1 MSNTVQTMEYVY
13 SPPLPDRIAAPRGFF
28 VGMPITAATSTQTL
42 PETIGT
48 VTRTPLDSS
57 ILEQQMRMFM
67 VERRAGT
74 AYASS
79 SSASLPLPASDTPAP
94 PQTAKPLPPPGGLR
108 RGVPMVQKG
117 SSPPAA
123 RLGRRGAS
131 PPIKG
136 AAEKGQSHPVSR
148 EQSPNPAPRK
158 LAVVETVIPQ
168 RSLSLENVSQGRQRS
183 NTDVALHPHYDKIP
197 TSPSPAPVDFR
208 PQVPEKDF
216 VRSVVAAD
224 HTRSRS
230 LSPSAHGKEKPERRK
245 NVFGLF
251 PSEKKEKDENNKRGM
266 ADHIAAV
273 FLRKVSNQSAPQ
285 QGDPPATS
293 FKPTPTPQT
302 AAKYNSRPIG
312 FPPPQPWITSAT
324 TPPVS
329 QFGWHQ
335 RNNSSSATSTSSTNS
350 KLRQIPH
357 TQHSRDNSSSTNAS
371 ASHFRNPSGLAKQ
384 ASFDMEEAMEKIWG
398 PIEGTHHSRPVQRG
412 SPSTIPE
419 LKQRPTRSQTSQKPF
434 SNGEYPKPS
443 PLLPPVNKEA
453 YQKRT
458 LPPSPLPAPAPA
470 VELYAPP
477 VEHKPM
483 VEQEESPVS
492 PLLPIAYNPYEPDS
506 PASSVLEPL
515 LPIAM
520 IPPSP
525 RRLSSRVP
533 HCLSVSIPISRPI
546 TQRFSAPGTPREL
559 FKATSA
565 SHENMYFLELPTGLG
580 EFHLDNAMDVQ
591 QEDEDDILIWLD
603 SLKFEDE
610 QGKNVG
616 ENEMAEGEHYT
627 PDSQDQP
634 PQVVIDAPSPAMEVA
649 PATPIEVEVNATRPR
664 SPSFIPRKPVGSAKA
679 TAAATAPPTPPNPN
693 LLSPPATH
701 PSPPSPS
708 DYSGTFSG
716 RISFASSIDDV
727 FKCDLRYSDELPPFD
742 WRSSGELSDYGA
754 GGLRLQN
761 VPAAPNGTATSSVTS
776 SPQTQPST
784 TFSSPNLSEYSVSS
798 TGTPSSG
805 GLCTSDIDAILGSG
819 PSKLSTT
826 THVYIPDVDDSGSE
840 GMRSSEIEAILRAQ
854 MVADE
859 EEMERRRSRAE
870 KEREEILDR
879 EYLERRRTRYVR
891 GRNSGLE
898 GDILF
903 VLRGED
909 IIEDGS
915 SHQKFPFWL
924 PIYRL
929 ALVSTA
935 FIYIVH

>member
-1 MSNTVQTMEYVY
+1 MSSIVHTMEYVY
-13 SPPLPDRIAAPRGFF
+13 SPPLPGRIAAPRGFF
-28 VGMPITAATSTQTL
+28 AGMPATSAAASTQTL

-57 ILEQQMRMFM
+57 ILEQQMRVFM
-67 VERRAGT
+67 VERRGGT
-74 AYASS
+74 TYASS
-79 SSASLPLPASDTPAP
+79 SSTSLPLSASDTSAP
-94 PQTAKPLPPPGGLR
+94 PQTGKPMPPPGGLR

-136 AAEKGQSHPVSR
+136 AVEKGQSLPVSR
-148 EQSPNPAPRK
+148 EQSPAPRK
-158 LAVVETVIPQ
+158 LAVVETAMPH
-168 RSLSLENVSQGRQRS
+168 RSLSLENVPQGRPRS
-183 NTDVALHPHYDKIP
+183 NTDVGSHPPYGQISR
-197 TSPSPAPVDFR
+197 SPSPAPVDFR

-216 VRSVVAAD
+216 VRFVVAID

-251 PSEKKEKDENNKRGM
+251 PSEKKEKDESNKRGM

-273 FLRKVSNQSAPQ
+273 FHRKVSNPSTPQ
-285 QGDPPATS
+285 QGDSPATS
-293 FKPTPTPQT
+293 FKSAPTSQT
-302 AAKYNSRPIG
+302 AVMYNSPPFG
-312 FPPPQPWITSAT
+312 LSPPQPWITSAT
-324 TPPVS
+324 TPPIN
-329 QFGWHQ
+329 QLGWHQ
-335 RNNSSSATSTSSTNS
+335 RNNSSSATSTTSANS
-350 KLRQIPH
+350 RPRQTPH

-371 ASHFRNPSGLAKQ
+371 ASQFRSPSGLANQ
-384 ASFDMEEAMEKIWG
+384 ASFDMEEAIEKVWG

-412 SPSTIPE
+412 SPIASTE
-419 LKQRPTRSQTSQKPF
+419 QKQRPTRSQTPPKPF
-434 SNGEYPKPS
+434 SNGEYPNPS

-458 LPPSPLPAPAPA
+458 LSPAPAPA
-470 VELYAPP
+470 PAPIAELYVAPA
-477 VEHKPM
+477 
-483 VEQEESPVS
+483 EQKSIEVKEDSPVS
-492 PLLPIAYNPYEPDS
+492 PLLPVAYNPYEPDS
-506 PASSVLEPL
+506 PASPASPVFSPL

-533 HCLSVSIPISRPI
+533 HRLSVSIPSVSRPI
-546 TQRFSAPGTPREL
+546 TQRYSAPGTPAEL

-565 SHENMYFLELPTGLG
+565 SHEHMYFLELPTGLG
-580 EFHLDNAMDVQ
+580 EFHLDSAIDAQ
-591 QEDEDDILIWLD
+591 QEDEDDILVWLD

-610 QGKNVG
+610 QGKNVE
-616 ENEMAEGEHYT
+616 ENAVAEEEHVDPT
-627 PDSQDQP
+627 PQ
-634 PQVVIDAPSPAMEVA
+634 PQVVVDAASPAETA
-649 PATPIEVEVNATRPR
+649 PTSRASIPAEVEINITRPR

-679 TAAATAPPTPPNPN
+679 ATAATAAITAPPAPPISKPN
-693 LLSPPATH
+693 LLSPPVQQL
-701 PSPPSPS
+701 SPPTPS
-708 DYSGTFSG
+708 DYSGAFSG
-716 RISFASSIDDV
+716 RISFASSSTSDV
-727 FKCDLRYSDELPPFD
+727 FKYDLRYSDELPPID

-761 VPAAPNGTATSSVTS
+761 VSATPNGTASSVNS

-805 GLCTSDIDAILGSG
+805 GIRTGDIDGILGSG
-819 PSKLSTT
+819 PSKLSHTT
-826 THVYIPDVDDSGSE
+826 THVYIPDADDSGSE

-870 KEREEILDR
+870 KEREDVLER
-879 EYLERRRTRYVR
+879 EYLARMEKRRTRYVR

-909 IIEDGS
+909 II
-915 SHQKFPFWL
+915 
-924 PIYRL
+924 
-929 ALVSTA
+929 
-935 FIYIVH
+935 